1 MVGSMQRGEERLPG
15 RRRRLEQRQIPK
27 AISRRAVAGGSRASI
42 GSSSPQ
48 TNLLAGSLSIL
59 THQSIQAHPLNDVR
73 PAQGRDTL
81 HGPVDGVRL
90 RRAGPLCLF
99 DFCGTRWGF
108 FFYLNKNEYE
118 AVQKPPCA
126 LSGGLAQ
133 TILII
138 DYF

>member
-1 MVGSMQRGEERLPG
+1 MVGSMQRGEGRLPG

-27 AISRRAVAGGSRASI
+27 AISRRAVARGSRASI

-81 HGPVDGVRL
+81 YEPVDAVRL
-90 RRAGPLCLF
+90 RRAGLLCLF
-99 DFCGTRWGF
+99 DFCGTRCCF
-108 FFYLNKNEYE
+108 FFLTLTRMKMRMCRSLP
-118 AVQKPPCA
+118 APTAAASHK
-126 LSGGLAQ
+126 
-133 TILII
+133 
-138 DYF
+138 